1 MEISSRNKA
10 QANKIPYY
18 SWPSTSCLRQ
28 QRHENK
34 NSSVRHPQHT
44 QITSNS
50 SKITAD
56 NNTGMYI
63 IHYSIEQFAFSAEY
77 TLSTKIVIL
86 I

>member
-50 SKITAD
+50 STIATD
-56 NNTGMYI
+56 NSKGTYI
-63 IHYSIEQFAFSAEY
+63 IHYSKELTAFSAE
-77 TLSTKIVIL
+77 
-86 I
+86 

>member
-50 SKITAD
+50 STIAAD
-56 NNTGMYI
+56 NTGMHI
-63 IHYSIEQFAFSAEY
+63 IHYSIEHIAFSAEIHY
-77 TLSTKIVIL
+77 QQQL
-86 I
+86 